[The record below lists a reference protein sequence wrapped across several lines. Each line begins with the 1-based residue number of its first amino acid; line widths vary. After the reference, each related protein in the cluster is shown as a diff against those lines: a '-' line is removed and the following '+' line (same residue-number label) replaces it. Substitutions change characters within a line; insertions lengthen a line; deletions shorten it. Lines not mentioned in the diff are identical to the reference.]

1 MEFLNRLNEIHCL
14 SSGKYLTSTELL
26 TAIDVRQKT
35 FLSAGV
41 RNGSL
46 VFLTSQPDANF
57 FISLFA
63 LWKLKATAAPLSRGQ
78 SHHSLQS
85 CLDAFD
91 SAYLV
96 SDVSKSDEPICLKP
110 TIKNLSEKK
119 EDFIALLLSTSG
131 STGKPKVIPLS
142 YQAILHRCRVLSQH
156 IPPDCLKTSLC
167 VLPLSFAHGLISNSL
182 FPMLYG
188 AELLLPGEYSNAT
201 AHSLLTGLET
211 RPVTFV
217 SSVPGLWRQIRA
229 SGISPK
235 CKSLLRL
242 HIASAICDNETIDWL
257 ASIFPN
263 TEIWNMYGLTETSS
277 WVAGGKV
284 PRNARVGWVGKE
296 LEEGSIKLAPD
307 REILLKTPA
316 MLTEYLGEENLSKS
330 KIKDGWLF
338 TGDIGFFDSGGCLL
352 LKGRKDFVINKNGN
366 KFQPEEIESIIHS
379 QNFFK
384 EVCISAQSHPIFGED
399 IAAVYVAKE
408 GLILKEAQKK
418 LETILGRSKMPST
431 WIAIEKMPQLEN
443 GKIDRKKIRSILES
457 NALSS
462 KALD

>member
-1 MEFLNRLNEIHCL
+1 
-14 SSGKYLTSTELL
+14 
-26 TAIDVRQKT
+26 
-35 FLSAGV
+35 
-41 RNGSL
+41 
-46 VFLTSQPDANF
+46 
-57 FISLFA
+57 
-63 LWKLKATAAPLSRGQ
+63 
-78 SHHSLQS
+78 
-85 CLDAFD
+85 
-91 SAYLV
+91 
-96 SDVSKSDEPICLKP
+96 
-110 TIKNLSEKK
+110 
-119 EDFIALLLSTSG
+119 
-131 STGKPKVIPLS
+131 
-142 YQAILHRCRVLSQH
+142 
-156 IPPDCLKTSLC
+156 
-167 VLPLSFAHGLISNSL
+167 
-182 FPMLYG
+182 
-188 AELLLPGEYSNAT
+188 
-201 AHSLLTGLET
+201 
-211 RPVTFV
+211 
-217 SSVPGLWRQIRA
+217 
-229 SGISPK
+229 
-235 CKSLLRL
+235 
-242 HIASAICDNETIDWL
+242 
-257 ASIFPN
+257 
-263 TEIWNMYGLTETSS
+263 MYGLTETSS